1 MTEIIRLPE
10 TLVNKIAAGEV
21 VERPASVVKELVENS
36 LDAGATRVRIEIE
49 EGGIK
54 KIKVTDDGHGIG
66 SDFLPLALT
75 RHATS
80 KLTSADQLDSIASLG
95 FRGEALPSIA
105 SVSMFEITS
114 KPRQQ
119 LAGYRL
125 RIDGG
130 KEVKRSE
137 AGAPDGTTIEVRE
150 LFFNTPARRKFLK
163 TQVTETRHV
172 IDVING
178 LALAFP
184 NSGFELVSEGRRIL
198 DLNRTESRAE
208 RVRDLLGTNDF
219 ERMIDFCEE
228 AEELTLAGFTIRP
241 EFARKN
247 RAQLYFIVN
256 DRRISSPLLYSALMK
271 AYGEFLPHRRYP
283 LAVIYLDLQPWL
295 VDVNVSPTKSEV
307 RFSDERTIFH
317 ALMSSVRKALT
328 RDDVIPQMIPS
339 GGMDSKSEKG
349 ASAENYRLKIRR
361 ATEKFFSEKHDP
373 ADSGQPELKI
383 ERSTGSAQ
391 VKTDQHLR
399 DWRNTKVER
408 IGNDVSVVEQ
418 PDRKTL
424 PHRMIQFADLF
435 IVAFTKDRLMVVD
448 QHAAH
453 ERILYER
460 ALKSFEKQKMT
471 SQKLLFPVNIELEPY
486 LLSGAEEYFEIL
498 RDLGF
503 ELERFGPRSLAVYAV
518 PAVVT
523 GKNPESLVRDLIGD
537 LLEYEKEAPDRF
549 KLTAQ
554 MFACR
559 AAIKAGD
566 RLSEEMMAGLIE
578 QLFKCE
584 NPYICPHGR
593 PTVIRMSAEELRERF
608 GR

>member
-1 MTEIIRLPE
+1 LTEIIRLPE
-10 TLVNKIAAGEV
+10 NLVNKIAAGEV

-36 LDAGATRVRIEIE
+36 LDAGASRIRIEIE

-54 KIKVTDDGHGIG
+54 KIKVTDDGQGIG
-66 SDFLPLALT
+66 RDFLPLALT

-105 SVSMFEITS
+105 SVSMFEIVS
-114 KPRQQ
+114 KPRDQ
-119 LAGYRL
+119 LAGYKL
-125 RIDGG
+125 KIEGG
-130 KEVKRSE
+130 REIRRSE

-184 NSGFELVSEGRRIL
+184 ECGFELTSEGRNIL
-198 DLNRTESRAE
+198 ALNRSDSRAE
-208 RVRDLLGTNDF
+208 RVRDLLGANDF
-219 ERMIDFCEE
+219 ERMIDYYEE
-228 AEELTLAGFTIRP
+228 TEELTLAGFTIRP

-256 DRRISSPLLYSALMK
+256 NRRISSPLLYSALMK

-283 LAVIYLDLQPWL
+283 LAVIYLDLKPWL

-307 RFSDERTIFH
+307 RFSDERAVFH

-328 RDDVIPQMIPS
+328 RDDVIPQMIRS
-339 GGMDSKSEKG
+339 GDAEDGVVKSEPD
-349 ASAENYRLKIRR
+349 SYRMKIRR
-361 ATEKFFSEKHDP
+361 AAEKFFSQKHEP
-373 ADSGQPELKI
+373 VVSSQPELRI
-383 ERSTGSAQ
+383 ERRPGNYEVRA
-391 VKTDQHLR
+391 DQHLKN
-399 DWRNTKVER
+399 WRQEQVER
-408 IGNDVSVVEQ
+408 VSHES
-418 PDRKTL
+418 PADKLPERKSF

-453 ERILYER
+453 ERVLYER
-460 ALKSFEKQKMT
+460 ALKSFDKQKMT

-523 GKNPESLVRDLIGD
+523 GKNPESLVKDLIGD

-566 RLSEEMMAGLIE
+566 RLSEEMMSALLE